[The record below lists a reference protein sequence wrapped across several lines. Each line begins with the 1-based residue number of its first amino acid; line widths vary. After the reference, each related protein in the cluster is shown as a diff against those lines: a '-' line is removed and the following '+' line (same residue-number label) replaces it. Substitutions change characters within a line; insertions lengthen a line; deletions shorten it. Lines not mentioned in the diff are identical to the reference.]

1 MAKVPLKGS
10 ERAAVPGAR
19 PLSPAEAT
27 ERMEVSVIVRRR
39 GSGEMQSRV
48 AALAAGERSRGAMSR
63 DEFARAGLRPPIVIG
78 RCTDDPGR
86 LELVGGPL
94 PAGGWRHQVG

>member
-1 MAKVPLKGS
+1 VPV
-10 ERAAVPGAR
+10 APGATWE
-19 PLSPAEAT
+19 EAL
-27 ERMEVSVIVRRR
+27 
-39 GSGEMQSRV
+39 GGGEDYELL
-48 AALAAGERSRGAMSR
+48 LAAADAARLQ

-86 LELVGGPL
+86 LELAGGPL

>member
-10 ERAAVPGAR
+10 ERAAVPGAL

-27 ERMEVSVIVRRR
+27 ERLEVSVIVRRR

-48 AALAAGERSRGAMSR
+48 AALTAGERSRGAMSR
-63 DEFARAGLRPPIVIG
+63 DEFARVHGAEPKAELGKSASSSDAPAPG
-78 RCTDDPGR
+78 RCSRGSPR
-86 LELVGGPL
+86 
-94 PAGGWRHQVG
+94 